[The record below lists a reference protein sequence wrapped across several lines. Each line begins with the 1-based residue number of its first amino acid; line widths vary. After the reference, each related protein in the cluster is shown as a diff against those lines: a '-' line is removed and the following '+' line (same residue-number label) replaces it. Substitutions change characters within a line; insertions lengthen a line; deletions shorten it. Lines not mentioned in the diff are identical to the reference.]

1 MAGELLAPLPPQRHD
16 VMTSMQVAVLDIMCS
31 TSAVDITA
39 GREHSRRNLDATFSD
54 GLHVV
59 LVEAI

>member
-1 MAGELLAPLPPQRHD
+1 MSGLPPLPKD
-16 VMTSMQVAVLDIMCS
+16 MMTSMQVAVLDIMCS